1 MISIIK
7 NFEDLS
13 SYVNKKDGYLNVYSV
28 ISTTKTLIKEMIEH
42 TKITYEPSNIQE
54 LKEELTNNVLTKKNR
69 KFYVQPIGFNNLMIF
84 FDDIIDYLELNKK
97 PLIIN
102 PINET

>member
-28 ISTTKTLIKEMIEH
+28 ISTTKK
-42 TKITYEPSNIQE
+42 
-54 LKEELTNNVLTKKNR
+54 LKN
-69 KFYVQPIGFNNLMIF
+69 
-84 FDDIIDYLELNKK
+84 
-97 PLIIN
+97 
-102 PINET
+102 